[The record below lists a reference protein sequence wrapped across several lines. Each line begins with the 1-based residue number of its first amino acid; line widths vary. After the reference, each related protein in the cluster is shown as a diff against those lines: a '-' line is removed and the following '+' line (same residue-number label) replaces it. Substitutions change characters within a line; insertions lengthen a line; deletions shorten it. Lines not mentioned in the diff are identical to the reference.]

1 MKETRSLCIR
11 VGFACLGLVA
21 IMSGGTLE
29 IRHHLLLGA
38 LAFVLGIAL
47 LVVVAGSYEGTPGK

>member
-1 MKETRSLCIR
+1 M
-11 VGFACLGLVA
+11 GFACLGLVA